1 MYDLLTQKNNSSL
14 WSETV
19 HYFNSVLET
28 WQSVIQLILIALCC
42 GLFLWFLLAIIFNPK
57 RKEKRQAKN
66 IHNLHA
72 KIVALKKDI
81 SDLDEK
87 CAVIDADIVAA
98 ENDAGKKI
106 DMLYACDKN
115 VKSQG
120 VSDEKRAD
128 VLAKLIAD
136 TERDLT
142 EFKHKKES
150 EKDILTAKRNAKESE
165 LNTLLDKSNKRNKSK
180 DPDMRRYED
189 LTEGLKRRRNLQESE
204 IKALEELR
212 IAKEEYELACKKRQQ
227 AEQNRLTA
235 IANAKSEAEEK
246 RKLDELIKK
255 SEKSQETP
263 PPQQDIPTIEQEH
276 NEVQLIIS
284 DMNGNGISTITEQ
297 PLREEEP
304 AETNPVE
311 NNKQEQE
318 NAVKSDSVND
328 FVQLSLDDDFREE
341 VVFTHVDA
349 EDGTVISE
357 EIAPQAFNENNDNP
371 VDELTIS
378 DTSKNKPSDH
388 QTYIEGFSP
397 DEPSSLWK
405 IVRCDDEF
413 TAYLIANGRKI
424 AHTEKQPTV
433 PLAKVAISEVR
444 KCMKK
449 KYGNVIPDN
458 IDYTFIVKN
467 KTGKIVLSGEKRF
480 TEESAQKDLSLAT
493 ELCKSD
499 IRVII

>member
-1 MYDLLTQKNNSSL
+1 MYDLLAQKNNSSI

-19 HYFNSVLET
+19 HYFNSVLDT
-28 WQSVIQLILIALCC
+28 WQSVIQLILIAICC

-57 RKEKRQAKN
+57 RKEKRQAKK
-66 IHNLHA
+66 IHDLHA

-98 ENDAGKKI
+98 ENVAGKKI

-115 VKSQG
+115 VKSHG

-128 VLAKLIAD
+128 ILAKLIAD
-136 TERDLT
+136 TDRDLT
-142 EFKHKKES
+142 EFKHKKEN

-180 DPDMRRYED
+180 DPDTRRYED

-212 IAKEEYELACKKRQQ
+212 IAKEE
-227 AEQNRLTA
+227 
-235 IANAKSEAEEK
+235 SEAEEK

-263 PPQQDIPTIEQEH
+263 PPQQDIPTIEHEH

-284 DMNGNGISTITEQ
+284 DMNGNGISTITEL

-311 NNKQEQE
+311 DNKQEQE
-318 NAVKSDSVND
+318 IAVKSDSVND

-357 EIAPQAFNENNDNP
+357 EIAPQTFNENNDNP

-378 DTSKNKPSDH
+378 DTSKNRPSDH

-433 PLAKVAISEVR
+433 PLAKVAIAEVR
-444 KCMKK
+444 KCMK
-449 KYGNVIPDN
+449 NVIPDN

>member
-1 MYDLLTQKNNSSL
+1 M
-14 WSETV
+14 
-19 HYFNSVLET
+19 
-28 WQSVIQLILIALCC
+28 
-42 GLFLWFLLAIIFNPK
+42 
-57 RKEKRQAKN
+57 
-66 IHNLHA
+66 
-72 KIVALKKDI
+72 
-81 SDLDEK
+81 
-87 CAVIDADIVAA
+87 
-98 ENDAGKKI
+98 
-106 DMLYACDKN
+106 
-115 VKSQG
+115 
-120 VSDEKRAD
+120 
-128 VLAKLIAD
+128 
-136 TERDLT
+136 
-142 EFKHKKES
+142 
-150 EKDILTAKRNAKESE
+150 
-165 LNTLLDKSNKRNKSK
+165 
-180 DPDMRRYED
+180 
-189 LTEGLKRRRNLQESE
+189 
-204 IKALEELR
+204 
-212 IAKEEYELACKKRQQ
+212 
-227 AEQNRLTA
+227 
-235 IANAKSEAEEK
+235 
-246 RKLDELIKK
+246 IKK

-263 PPQQDIPTIEQEH
+263 PPQQDIPTIEHEH

-284 DMNGNGISTITEQ
+284 DMNGNGISTITEL

-311 NNKQEQE
+311 DNKQEQE
-318 NAVKSDSVND
+318 IAVKSDSVND

-357 EIAPQAFNENNDNP
+357 EIAPQTFNENNDNP

-378 DTSKNKPSDH
+378 DTSKNRPSDH

-433 PLAKVAISEVR
+433 PLAKVAIAEVR